1 MKSAFLHGILQEHV
15 FINQSLVYMKLG
27 SENKIY
33 KLRKALYGLK
43 QAPRAWYSHVYAH
56 FSNEGFK
63 KWPYECT
70 LFTKIGD

>member
-1 MKSAFLHGILQEHV
+1 V
-15 FINQSLVYMKLG
+15 KLG

-33 KLRKALYGLK
+33 KLRKVLYGLK
-43 QAPRAWYSHVYAH
+43 QAPRAWYSHVHVH

-63 KWPYECT
+63 KWPYEHT